1 MLVQLRETASEMM
14 VCLLYR
20 LWYRTIGVVND
31 GKSVNDGEEIS
42 RVVSCNVE
50 DILLCWWMSIV

>member
-1 MLVQLRETASEMM
+1 M
-14 VCLLYR
+14 
-20 LWYRTIGVVND
+20 VND